1 MGATLLALGLS
12 CSSDP
17 GPTWSSCAGRVDA
30 GRDPG
35 HPAEPSAID
44 ALDRVAKAH
53 VDAWRAANNMQEE
66 SDFAF
71 AFSTFEGAQ
80 TAGGH
85 HLAAAWIAARAAQ
98 TSDLMHAAA
107 SVIESSPPRRRRDHV
122 AAVRAPVRSWAVSKR
137 RGLRLQPNNQES
149 PEALTRKAEVLGETL
164 QRFGALRPHGFLSKE
179 LEAEWGQSCLRL
191 GQRLV
196 TGSEPVTVS
205 NALKTSSEL
214 EAFMA
219 SRSRPWPP
227 SHVDLDSFLHSKSG
241 TPAPCRALNSLRW
254 WCKQGQLS
262 WELSQLTA
270 PTARSRKTSKQ
281 QAIVVE
287 PPMIPYLEEKIER
300 LHATGEERWSAL
312 LGSWIT
318 AFGVL
323 RYRHIARSSP
333 RRLTKSTLHCRC
345 SKGKQRRLREGF
357 AFCIPAVFSTGW
369 PWAQHLLTAYDKLP
383 PALRATAGLCFDR
396 TGCAWPLQEVTLI
409 TREVFVGQ
417 IEQPDTLT
425 SYSWRRLASTV
436 GHMLNWQP
444 TQLASLGD
452 WQNKRDMPEEAAMPL
467 HYSGARYQQSLRSK
481 HLVLASFSILSRFES
496 WDLVSQ
502 EALDQIKTLSPG
514 FTDKAVNQDSSM
526 LWAVP
531 PSPEELRSRFN
542 LTTALKSR
550 AAQARKQHEDS
561 HTVKTMPSAIQ
572 GRTMS
577 AFMKNGTPLCSAFQ
591 SGVCGRSE
599 DECRGAH
606 RCAAVLRSGRVCGGR
621 HPGCECRDKRVVLV
635 NPAPTTPQP
644 ITEPPVPPLPVRSP
658 DLRRPSEPAHP
669 PSKRSRK
676 NEEASS
682 SSQPA
687 APTPVIQVEIEDD
700 EVAEAKYDRWATGK
714 GKTAQEP
721 SKIWRS
727 QQGGTLWL
735 GGLPVASTA
744 HKFPAA
750 TLQVCC
756 FSKPVKAKGGVQ
768 LPNSKMITIAP
779 STKRS
784 REAEW
789 RVGWPLIKQ
798 TLFAAEDVYVHCM
811 AGRHRGG
818 GIAVLCRALLA
829 NESLEEAETAI
840 AKVRD
845 IDLRGLWQDHTIA
858 EWMASM
864 KRTSMVGQP
873 LPPITGFMAT
883 ARSHTHLMV
892 TGGVPLCHH
901 KQQAEKATDR
911 LTQPLT
917 TTDEWEAAAW
927 SRPLCQA
934 CLGRA
939 PASVQLRLEKFR

>member
-1 MGATLLALGLS
+1 M
-12 CSSDP
+12 
-17 GPTWSSCAGRVDA
+17 
-30 GRDPG
+30 
-35 HPAEPSAID
+35 
-44 ALDRVAKAH
+44 
-53 VDAWRAANNMQEE
+53 
-66 SDFAF
+66 
-71 AFSTFEGAQ
+71 
-80 TAGGH
+80 
-85 HLAAAWIAARAAQ
+85 
-98 TSDLMHAAA
+98 
-107 SVIESSPPRRRRDHV
+107 
-122 AAVRAPVRSWAVSKR
+122 
-137 RGLRLQPNNQES
+137 
-149 PEALTRKAEVLGETL
+149 
-164 QRFGALRPHGFLSKE
+164 
-179 LEAEWGQSCLRL
+179 
-191 GQRLV
+191 
-196 TGSEPVTVS
+196 
-205 NALKTSSEL
+205 
-214 EAFMA
+214 
-219 SRSRPWPP
+219 
-227 SHVDLDSFLHSKSG
+227 
-241 TPAPCRALNSLRW
+241 
-254 WCKQGQLS
+254 
-262 WELSQLTA
+262 
-270 PTARSRKTSKQ
+270 
-281 QAIVVE
+281 
-287 PPMIPYLEEKIER
+287 
-300 LHATGEERWSAL
+300 
-312 LGSWIT
+312 
-318 AFGVL
+318 
-323 RYRHIARSSP
+323 
-333 RRLTKSTLHCRC
+333 
-345 SKGKQRRLREGF
+345 
-357 AFCIPAVFSTGW
+357 
-369 PWAQHLLTAYDKLP
+369 
-383 PALRATAGLCFDR
+383 
-396 TGCAWPLQEVTLI
+396 
-409 TREVFVGQ
+409 GQ

-452 WQNKRDMPEEAAMPL
+452 WQNKRDMQEEAAMPL

-591 SGVCGRSE
+591 SRVCGRSE
-599 DECRGAH
+599 D
-606 RCAAVLRSGRVCGGR
+606 AAVLRSGRACGGR

-635 NPAPTTPQP
+635 NPAPSTPQP
-644 ITEPPVPPLPVRSP
+644 ITEPPIPPLPVRSP
-658 DLRRPSEPAHP
+658 DLRRPSEPANP
-669 PSKRSRK
+669 PTKRAGR
-676 NEEASS
+676 NGEASS
-682 SSQPA
+682 SSHPA

-700 EVAEAKYDRWATGK
+700 EVAEAKYDRWATGR
-714 GKTAQEP
+714 GKSAQEP

-735 GGLPVASTA
+735 GGLPVASTV

-768 LPNSKMITIAP
+768 LPNSMMITIAP

-798 TLFAAEDVYVHCM
+798 TFFAAEDVYVHCM

-829 NESLEEAETAI
+829 NESLEEAETEI

-864 KRTSMVGQP
+864 KRTSMVGQAIP
-873 LPPITGFMAT
+873 T
-883 ARSHTHLMV
+883 
-892 TGGVPLCHH
+892 
-901 KQQAEKATDR
+901 
-911 LTQPLT
+911 
-917 TTDEWEAAAW
+917 
-927 SRPLCQA
+927 
-934 CLGRA
+934 
-939 PASVQLRLEKFR
+939 